1 MAGLLALICD
11 VYLWSCHFSIGI
23 LNQVWCL
30 IVSIPDLS
38 PLSYLSHISGI
49 MALTGTEISG
59 DVYAWTAVFV
69 LPINSALNPF
79 LYTLSAIIGKKVSAH
94 NHRYKN

>member
-1 MAGLLALICD
+1 
-11 VYLWSCHFSIGI
+11 
-23 LNQVWCL
+23 
-30 IVSIPDLS
+30 
-38 PLSYLSHISGI
+38 

-94 NHRYKN
+94 NHRLRIRFKLARGY